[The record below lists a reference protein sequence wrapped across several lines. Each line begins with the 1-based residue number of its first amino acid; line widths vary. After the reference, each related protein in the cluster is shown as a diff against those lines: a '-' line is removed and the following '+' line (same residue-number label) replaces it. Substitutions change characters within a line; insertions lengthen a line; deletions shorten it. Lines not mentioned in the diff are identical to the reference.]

1 MQQVEKAPGMVI
13 APNGNGVEQA
23 HPVESEE
30 KPVQPTPK
38 RKIGT
43 ASIKVVG
50 VGGGGSNAVSR
61 MYRDRVPEV
70 EYITINT
77 DAQAL
82 VMSDVPVKIRVGD
95 DTARGLGV
103 GGDPEKGRACHEE
116 DRDDIRDALDGADMV
131 FIAAGMGG
139 GTGTGGSSVVADVA
153 RELGALTVGVVTKPF
168 GFEGKRRQRQA
179 EEGIATMAQ
188 FVDTLIVIPNDRLL
202 IMSDVECSME
212 MAFKMADD
220 VLRQGVQSIAELI
233 LVPGEIN
240 LDFADVKAVMDNAG
254 PAWMAIGTG
263 SGEDRAA
270 MAAEAAI
277 DSPLLEVSME
287 GATGVIFNVTGGS
300 DLTLA
305 EVFQASEV
313 ISKMVDPDA
322 NIIFGMVTDPKMEDE
337 VKLTLI
343 ATGFPSDEVNLEREE
358 QAKAA
363 LSEIIEDDEKMSM
376 PPFLRHHPSARRRSR
391 IQA

>member
-1 MQQVEKAPGMVI
+1 MQQLEKAPGMAI
-13 APNGNGVEQA
+13 APNGNGVDQT
-23 HPVESEE
+23 HSVESEQ
-30 KPVQPTPK
+30 KPIQPAPK

-95 DTARGLGV
+95 ETARGLGV
-103 GGDPEKGRACHEE
+103 GGDPEKGRVCHEE
-116 DRDDIRDALDGADMV
+116 DRDDIREALDGADMV

-254 PAWMAIGTG
+254 PAWMAIGEG
-263 SGEDRAA
+263 IGEDRAVL
-270 MAAEAAI
+270 AAEAAI

-287 GATGVIFNVTGGS
+287 GATGVIFNVTGGT

-343 ATGFPSDEVNLEREE
+343 ATGFPSDEINLEREE

-363 LSEIIEDDEKMSM
+363 LSEIIEDEEKMSM

-391 IQA
+391 ISA

>member
-1 MQQVEKAPGMVI
+1 MQQLEKAPGMVI
-13 APNGNGVEQA
+13 APNGNGVEHA
-23 HPVESEE
+23 PSVEAKD

-95 DTARGLGV
+95 ETARGLGV
-103 GGDPEKGRACHEE
+103 GGDPAKGRACHEE
-116 DRDDIRDALDGADMV
+116 DRDDIKDALDGADMV

-188 FVDTLIVIPNDRLL
+188 YVDTLIVIPNDRLL
-202 IMSDVECSME
+202 IMSDIECSME

-263 SGEDRAA
+263 SGEDRAVL
-270 MAAEAAI
+270 AAEAAI

-287 GATGVIFNVTGGS
+287 GATGVIFNVTGSS

-322 NIIFGMVTDPKMEDE
+322 NIIFVMVTDPKMEDE

-358 QAKAA
+358 EAKAV
-363 LSEIIEDDEKMSM
+363 LSEIIEDEEKMSM
-376 PPFLRHHPSARRRSR
+376 PPFLRHHPSARRRPR
-391 IQA
+391 TPA